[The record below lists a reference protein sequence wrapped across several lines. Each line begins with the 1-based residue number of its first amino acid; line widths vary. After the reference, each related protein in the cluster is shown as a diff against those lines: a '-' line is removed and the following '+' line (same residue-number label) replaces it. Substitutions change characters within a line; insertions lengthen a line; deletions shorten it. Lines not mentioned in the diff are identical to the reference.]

1 MSLISREYNC
11 FIVLFEKYKIGRKIQ
26 ALSEAIIL
34 CHGLTSAFP
43 FLLKLASG
51 SGFLREEKKLAPS
64 TQQKVL
70 LGFRDEITN
79 STLQYTSD
87 FSAVE
92 GRLTARKTPSCSF
105 IWRD

>member
-1 MSLISREYNC
+1 MNHSKFSFSPEACL
-11 FIVLFEKYKIGRKIQ
+11 RKWFFKGGK
-26 ALSEAIIL
+26 ET
-34 CHGLTSAFP
+34 C
-43 FLLKLASG
+43 
-51 SGFLREEKKLAPS
+51 PS

-70 LGFRDEITN
+70 LGFREEITK

-92 GRLTARKTPSCSF
+92 GRLTARKIPSCSF